1 MLAKSHF
8 NSFPIYNILIPMTDT
23 KKILEV
29 IELARETGK
38 LRKGVNETTKAIER
52 GEAKLVVNAQDVTPP
67 EIVMHLKPLCDEKN
81 IKIFTVESKLELGR
95 AAGIQVG
102 TTSIAIVDAG
112 EAKKKLDELLK

>member
-1 MLAKSHF
+1 MKNDVLIVSYF
-8 NSFPIYNILIPMTDT
+8 IIILVPMTDE

-52 GEAKLVVNAQDVTPP
+52 GEAKMVISAQDISPP
-67 EIVMHLKPLCDEKN
+67 EIVMHLKPLCEEKN
-81 IKIFTVESKLELGR
+81 IKYFIVPTKIELGR

-102 TTSIAIVDAG
+102 TSSIAVVDAG
-112 EAKKKLDELLK
+112 EGKKKLEELLK